1 MHVVST
7 VQEFRDWCRAVQ
19 RPLGL
24 VPTMGALHD
33 GHLGLV
39 RQARAECAAVAVTI
53 FVNPVQF
60 DRPADL
66 EQYPRTHERDLG
78 LLKKAEVDAVF
89 LPASDEMYPPGFATR
104 VQVAGPALPLE
115 GAERPGHFQGV
126 ATVITKLLLIAMP
139 DMAYFGQ
146 KDAQQV
152 AVLRRLVA
160 DLNIPTQVRVVPTV
174 QEADGLAMSSRNAHL
189 TSQER
194 EAAPVVYRALQAA
207 ETLYAEGECEA
218 EALERA
224 CLTVL
229 EAEPLVEKVDY
240 AALVNPLTFDHLNR
254 MADGPAVLV
263 VAVRMGMTRLID
275 NVVLGGEGQQS
286 A

>member
-1 MHVVST
+1 MQVVST
-7 VQEFRDWCRAVQ
+7 AQEFRDWCRAAQ

-39 RQARAECAAVAVTI
+39 RQAKAECASMAVTI
-53 FVNPVQF
+53 FVNPTQF

-66 EQYPRTHERDLG
+66 EQYPRTHERDLE
-78 LLKKAEVDAVF
+78 LLSETEADVVF
-89 LPASDEMYPPGFATR
+89 LPTADEVYPPGFATK
-104 VQVAGPALPLE
+104 VQVAGPALSLE
-115 GAERPGHFQGV
+115 GIERPGHFQGV
-126 ATVITKLLLIAMP
+126 ATVVTKLLLTSMA

-152 AVLRRLVA
+152 AVVRRLVA

-174 QEADGLAMSSRNAHL
+174 RETDSLAMSSRNTNL
-189 TSQER
+189 TPKER

-207 ETLYAEGECEA
+207 KVLHAEGEQGA
-218 EALERA
+218 EALKRG
-224 CLTVL
+224 CLSAL
-229 EAEPLVEKVDY
+229 EAEPLVEKIDY
-240 AALVNPLTFDHLNR
+240 VALVDPLTFALLDR
-254 MADGPAVLV
+254 MGDGPAILV

-275 NVVLGGEGQQS
+275 NVVLGGEAQQV
-286 A
+286 